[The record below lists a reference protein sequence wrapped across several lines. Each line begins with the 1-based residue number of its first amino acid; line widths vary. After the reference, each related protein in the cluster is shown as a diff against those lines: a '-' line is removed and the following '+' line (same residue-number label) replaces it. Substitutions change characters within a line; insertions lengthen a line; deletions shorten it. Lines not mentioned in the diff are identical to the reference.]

1 MAKSDIEKALE
12 RHQKNLKTAAD
23 KQAREQK
30 RAEEKRALQ
39 EKAASIVQGQPIIGN
54 FKIMD
59 SASEE
64 MLKVICSQY
73 TENESNY
80 VSGNTDIFPAPY
92 QYSLKLQFEKLSIY
106 GMIVSYGVYMGG
118 NWEAHLSPQAFSYF
132 DDKEKTLE
140 SQSVSVVNKKNF
152 KEYDLFL
159 SHANDDKLA
168 YVDGLYD
175 CLKKLGIRIFYD
187 KEELEWGDNWKQR
200 ILDGTAKSEFAII
213 VISNNFFG
221 REWTERELSEFMQRQ
236 NESGQKI
243 ILPLLYNITLDELK
257 EKYPY
262 LTDIQCLK
270 TKDKTVEEVV
280 ILFAGQLLKRYKSL

>member
-23 KQAREQK
+23 KQAGEEK

-92 QYSLKLQFEKLSIY
+92 QYSLKLQFEK
-106 GMIVSYGVYMGG
+106 
-118 NWEAHLSPQAFSYF
+118 
-132 DDKEKTLE
+132 
-140 SQSVSVVNKKNF
+140 
-152 KEYDLFL
+152 
-159 SHANDDKLA
+159 
-168 YVDGLYD
+168 
-175 CLKKLGIRIFYD
+175 
-187 KEELEWGDNWKQR
+187 
-200 ILDGTAKSEFAII
+200 
-213 VISNNFFG
+213 
-221 REWTERELSEFMQRQ
+221 
-236 NESGQKI
+236 
-243 ILPLLYNITLDELK
+243 
-257 EKYPY
+257 
-262 LTDIQCLK
+262 
-270 TKDKTVEEVV
+270 
-280 ILFAGQLLKRYKSL
+280 